1 MASIVLNNN
10 FILYLSKSEVNKD
23 KIIFKIKDPLNIFFE
38 GTSYFDLIQDL
49 FEKDMAI
56 TPEQFFEYLKNNH
69 PFITERKKENEII
82 LTIKKQKTIEII
94 LKDINDK
101 TPKIKNNS
109 EILNHLE
116 IELDN
121 DTNLILKN
129 SMMKQN
135 CINIL
140 YLNKIT
146 NEMYKIHYEPDEIQ
160 DFYQCLKEK
169 IPTTE
174 KGDNEE
180 EIKLNINYKNQNL
193 TIILKKISLIYLSQL
208 YNQVILFNRLI
219 NKDETSEMKKKYY
232 EKIEEMKQKN
242 EELYKKNKELKEEID
257 KEKMKNDEIVRLY
270 LENRL
275 KYEEALK
282 KNNEIK
288 KLSFDI

>member
-23 KIIFKIKDPLNIFFE
+23 KIIFKIKDPLNRFFE

-56 TPEQFFEYLKNNH
+56 TPEQFFEYLKKNH
-69 PFITERKKENEII
+69 PYISERKKENEII

-94 LKDINDK
+94 LKDISDK

-193 TIILKKISLIYLSQL
+193 TIILKKISLI
-208 YNQVILFNRLI
+208 

>member
-23 KIIFKIKDPLNIFFE
+23 KIIFKIKDPLNRFFE

-101 TPKIKNNS
+101 TPKVKNNS

-121 DTNLILKN
+121 NTNLILNN

-140 YLNKIT
+140 YINKIS
-146 NEMYKIHYEPDEIQ
+146 NEMYKTYYEPDKIQ

-193 TIILKKISLIYLSQL
+193 TIILKKISLI
-208 YNQVILFNRLI
+208 
-219 NKDETSEMKKKYY
+219 NKDETSELKKKYY
-232 EKIEEMKQKN
+232 EKMEEMKQKN